1 MPENLINFLTGLPCQ
16 LVLIYAATRLL
27 DIQRKGWYWLV
38 SLIIVL
44 PFLVA
49 QDLLGQPARMLLGT
63 VGIMVPW
70 LVFARDPLP
79 RRLFVSVLI
88 MLVIVIAEIPP
99 TLLWSHV
106 IGSDLTVKP
115 TAGLSLNFFLAS
127 HLLHLVVLMGLLVVL
142 EAVERWLRS
151 TSTRNGIAQFIGFI
165 VVQYLLIAL
174 SVGIMEVTGDVSRPI
189 VLGNLI
195 VAVACVVADAF
206 FFPLMERYNL
216 KVREDERAQ
225 MLALELSHYLARY
238 REVEREVSAVARV
251 RHDLRNQANVA
262 LMLIAQGAVDKARA
276 FVGELLGRVVEITGL
291 EGEAAAGAEGSLAAG
306 AWGDGDAGADAEASA
321 LDDVA
326 WRREPARPTAGVL
339 RTSRRRALVSLVFPL
354 SQLVVLSFLV
364 WYVVVYQPTL
374 WVLAAVGVAVALCIV
389 ADVMLFR
396 ALAVID
402 EAELAA
408 ERVRLLEEQR
418 ELQRVYYARLR
429 SGLEE
434 ARGMRED
441 IVAVLCDLERLLA
454 EGRTD
459 EASARIRRAVD
470 SMDSTDEYCCENRA
484 VGALMAMKL
493 RACADAGIPVDCQ
506 IVVPEDLAI
515 LDVDL
520 CAVFSNLMD
529 NAIRSCRTVEGPC
542 RRITIKACLV
552 SGVLMVD
559 LLNGRVEEGEGDDLA
574 EGLRPRVA
582 FADRELPVASHG
594 WGLQILRSLACRYGG
609 SLKAEAEDG
618 CWFRTTVMLINER
631 PAKNPPGGGGAQR
644 RPRWRR
650 PPRLVGAPRARPA
663 GASASSPPFAPVGR
677 APWRPGFAS
686 RAAPCR

>member
-631 PAKNPPGGGGAQR
+631 PAKNPPGGGRSAKVPLAR
-644 RPRWRR
+644 AS
-650 PPRLVGAPRARPA
+650 APRRRAEDAA
-663 GASASSPPFAPVGR
+663 GRG
-677 APWRPGFAS
+677 
-686 RAAPCR
+686 

>member
-631 PAKNPPGGGGAQR
+631 PAKNPPGGGALSEGPA
-644 RPRWRR
+644 
-650 PPRLVGAPRARPA
+650 GEGPRA
-663 GASASSPPFAPVGR
+663 S
-677 APWRPGFAS
+677 
-686 RAAPCR
+686 

>member
-27 DIQRKGWYWLV
+27 DIPRKGWYWLV
-38 SLIIVL
+38 SLLVVL

-49 QDLLGQPARMLLGT
+49 QDVLRQPARMLLGT
-63 VGIMVPW
+63 VGMMVPW

-88 MLVIVIAEIPP
+88 MLVVVIAEIPP
-99 TLLWSHV
+99 TFLWSHV
-106 IGSDLTVKP
+106 IGSDLAVKP
-115 TAGLSLNFFLAS
+115 AAGVNLDFFIAS

-165 VVQYLLIAL
+165 VVQYLLIAF

-195 VAVACVVADAF
+195 VAAACVVADAF

-216 KVREDERAQ
+216 KVREDERARV
-225 MLALELSHYLARY
+225 LALELSHYLARY

-262 LMLIAQGAVDKARA
+262 LMLIAQGAVDKAHA
-276 FVGELLGRVVEITGL
+276 FVCELLGRVVEIVGL
-291 EGEAAAGAEGSLAAG
+291 EGEAAADVEGVLAVEARGAEDAG
-306 AWGDGDAGADAEASA
+306 AGTAARRADGDADDGPAASA
-321 LDDVA
+321 LDDVS
-326 WRREPARPTAGVL
+326 WRRKPARPTAAVL
-339 RTSRRRALVSLVFPL
+339 RTPRRRALISLVFPL
-354 SQLVVLSFLV
+354 SQLAVLSFLV
-364 WYVVVYQPTL
+364 WYAVAYQPPL
-374 WVLAAVGVAVALCIV
+374 WVLVAVGVVAALCIV

-396 ALAVID
+396 ALSAID
-402 EAELAA
+402 ESELAA

-418 ELQRVYYARLR
+418 ELQRVYYERLR

-454 EGRTD
+454 EGRAD
-459 EASARIRRAVD
+459 EAAERIRRAAD
-470 SMDSTDEYCCENRA
+470 NMDSADAYCCENRA

-493 RACADAGIPVDCQ
+493 RACADADIPVDCQ

-529 NAIRSCRTVEGPC
+529 NAIRSCRVVEGPC

-559 LLNGRVEEGEGDDLA
+559 LLNGRVAEGEGDASA
-574 EGLRPRVA
+574 EELRPRVA

-609 SLKAEAEDG
+609 SLKAEAEGD
-618 CWFRTTVMLINER
+618 CWFRTTVMIINER
-631 PAKNPPGGGGAQR
+631 PAKNPPGGGRSAKVPLAR
-644 RPRWRR
+644 AS
-650 PPRLVGAPRARPA
+650 APRRRAEDSA
-663 GASASSPPFAPVGR
+663 GRDGHR
-677 APWRPGFAS
+677 A
-686 RAAPCR
+686 

>member
-631 PAKNPPGGGGAQR
+631 PAKNPPGGGALSEGSAGEG
-644 RPRWRR
+644 
-650 PPRLVGAPRARPA
+650 L
-663 GASASSPPFAPVGR
+663 GAS
-677 APWRPGFAS
+677 
-686 RAAPCR
+686 

>member
-454 EGRTD
+454 EGRAD
-459 EASARIRRAVD
+459 EAAERIRRAAD
-470 SMDSTDEYCCENRA
+470 NMDSADEYCCENRA

-493 RACADAGIPVDCQ
+493 RACADADIPVDCQ

-631 PAKNPPGGGGAQR
+631 PAKNPPGGGRSAKA
-644 RPRWRR
+644 PLAKA
-650 PPRLVGAPRARPA
+650 PAPRRRAEGSA
-663 GASASSPPFAPVGR
+663 GR
-677 APWRPGFAS
+677 R
-686 RAAPCR
+686 